1 MKEKMQVVWTR
12 QMQQIKKLTS
22 SSVVFMVELMDTEA
36 SIVASTDHS
45 GYEYD
50 VNRLI
55 KTTDFG
61 LQKIAEEGSLANFE
75 GDLKF
80 NLKSSLTIAIKSGKD
95 NIWGA
100 IVLLS
105 DQDEAYTYEIIQDVV
120 VFAQAISDSIKLY
133 GIEHCTGDNLDS
145 QANSSLNFF
154 LKSISG
160 IPWRID
166 FETRRFIHI
175 GAQAKNVI
183 GYDIKDWPSVREW
196 SKSIHEEDRE
206 KVLQYCYNMSLKGI
220 DHTLEYRIPQKGGD
234 HIWVKNIVKVI
245 KDKNDKPV
253 ELFGVMMNI
262 THTKQSELNLSALN
276 NQLKYIL
283 NATNTALSIIDE
295 NCIIVFHS
303 HEDSSLISKSCY
315 EYFAGRSSICP
326 HCPINS
332 AVREKRTYV
341 ETIDDRTYQITS
353 FPFEVN
359 IDTWHVAEIR
369 IDITDRVSQENEI
382 LALKDTLE
390 FAMAAANI
398 GFFQY
403 DIVNQKVNSNNV
415 VRELTGYDLS
425 GNKVDLEWV
434 ISRFHPDDQKNIL
447 DVLQPGAAEHLD
459 FECRIL
465 NAKNEYIWI
474 SFSGQILEF
483 DTNNRPVRVSGVIK
497 DITATKDLLYD
508 LMLERN
514 RSLRASAAKST
525 FLANM
530 SHEIRTPMNAIIGFT
545 ELLGK
550 HVIEPPFDGY
560 LKSIKSSGKVLLD
573 LINDL
578 LDFEKIEAGKMVMHN
593 ENVDFRLLVNEI
605 KQTFLV
611 LAREKDVELIIK
623 GADYFPKSIFIDGL
637 KLRQILLNLVNNAL
651 KFTNEGSVTIQ
662 YDFSIHEGSG
672 SGILSF
678 AVTDTGIGVP
688 SEKKKKI
695 FEPFIQEK
703 NQNENK
709 YQGTG
714 LGLSIVQNIVH
725 KMGGS
730 ISLISELGKGSSF
743 AVSIPD
749 IKSSAIHEDE
759 IELEYT
765 ESQNYLFNNELIL
778 IADPIEFNR
787 EVLRAICKNLG
798 FRCICASD
806 GNKVLDVLSE
816 EVDLV
821 ILDLE
826 INEKYQFQTIKEI
839 RDRKSV
845 LSLPVIAIS
854 ARNKEVF
861 KEKAL
866 KAGFSGYVSK
876 PIIEKDLVEELS
888 KYFTPVSIGIEN
900 YEEYNDTNDFK
911 EGDLFIVKSQ
921 FQEKIIPIWQDLN
934 EMLSSEKLNL
944 FVEELQ
950 ELQEKVS
957 WTDLNAFNKKLDASI
972 KSFDF
977 ETIQKLIRNFN
988 TFIQNLDLK

>member
-1 MKEKMQVVWTR
+1 MKEKMQIVWTR
-12 QMQQIKKLTS
+12 QMQQIKKLTN
-22 SSVVFMVELMDTEA
+22 SSVVFMVELMDAEA
-36 SIVASTDHS
+36 GIVASTDHS

-55 KTTDFG
+55 NLNEFG
-61 LQKIAEEGSLANFE
+61 LQKISEEGTLANFE
-75 GDLKF
+75 DDLKF
-80 NLKSSLTIAIKSGKD
+80 NLKSSLTVAIKSGKD
-95 NIWGA
+95 NVWGA

-105 DQDEAYTYEIIQDVV
+105 DQDKAYTYEIIQDVI
-120 VFAQAISDSIKLY
+120 VFAQSISDSIMLY
-133 GIEHCTGDNLDS
+133 GIESSSGDNLDS
-145 QANSSLNFF
+145 NAKSSLNFF

-166 FETRRFIHI
+166 FKSRKFMHI

-183 GYDIKDWPSVREW
+183 GFDIEDWPSVKEW
-196 SKSIHEEDRE
+196 SSSIHEEDRD

-220 DHTLEYRIPQKGGD
+220 DHTLEYRIPQKSGD
-234 HIWVKNIVKVI
+234 NIWVKNIVKVI
-245 KDKNDKPV
+245 KDNNDKPI

-283 NATNTALSIIDE
+283 NATNTVLSIIDE
-295 NCIIVFHS
+295 NCKIVFHS
-303 HEDSSLISKSCY
+303 DEDSALISMSCY
-315 EYFAGRSSICP
+315 EYFAGRSSVCP
-326 HCPINS
+326 KCPIFS
-332 AVREKRTYV
+332 KKKQKRTYV
-341 ETIDDRTYQITS
+341 KTIDDRTYQITS

-359 IDTWHVAEIR
+359 IDTWNVAEIR

-382 LALKDTLE
+382 IALKDTLE
-390 FAMAAANI
+390 FAMAAGNI

-403 DIVNQKVNSNNV
+403 DIVSKKFNSNKV
-415 VRELTGYDLS
+415 VKELTGYDLS
-425 GNKVDLEWV
+425 GNNIDLEWI
-434 ISRFHPDDQKNIL
+434 ISRFHPDDQMNIL
-447 DVLQPGAAEHLD
+447 EVLKVGANEHLD

-465 NAKNEYIWI
+465 NVKNEYIWI
-474 SFSGQILEF
+474 SFSGQVLEY
-483 DTNNRPVRVSGVIK
+483 DEIQRPIIISGVIK
-497 DITATKDLLYD
+497 DITDTKDLLYD

-578 LDFEKIEAGKMVMHN
+578 LDFEKIEAGKMVMHD
-593 ENVDFRLLVNEI
+593 EDVDFRLLVNEI

-611 LAREKDVELIIK
+611 LAKEKNVELIVK
-623 GADYFPKSIFIDGL
+623 GVDYFPKSIFIDGL

-651 KFTNEGSVTIQ
+651 KFTDEGSVIIQ
-662 YDFSIHEGSG
+662 YDFSIHESSG
-672 SGILSF
+672 GGILSF

-688 SEKKKKI
+688 SDKKKKI

-730 ISLISELGKGSSF
+730 ISLISEVGKGSSF
-743 AVSIPD
+743 SVSIPD

-759 IELEYT
+759 IDLEYT

-778 IADPIEFNR
+778 IADPIDSNR
-787 EVLRAICKNLG
+787 EVLSAMCKSLG
-798 FRCICASD
+798 FRCISASN
-806 GNKVLDVLSE
+806 GVKVLNDLSE
-816 EVDLV
+816 DVDMV
-821 ILDLE
+821 IMDLE
-826 INEKYQFQTIKEI
+826 INEKFQFHTINSI
-839 RDRKSV
+839 RERKS
-845 LSLPVIAIS
+845 LSMLPVIAIS
-854 ARNKEVF
+854 ARNKEIY
-861 KEKAL
+861 EDKAL

-876 PIIEKDLVEELS
+876 PIVEKDLVKELS
-888 KYFTPVSIGIEN
+888 KYFTPVSTSTEN

-911 EGDLFIVKSQ
+911 EEDLKVVKSQ
-921 FQEKIIPIWQDLN
+921 FKDKIIPIWQELN
-934 EMLSSEKLNL
+934 EMLSSEKLNS
-944 FVEELQ
+944 FVKELQ

-957 WTDLNAFNKKLDASI
+957 WTDLNEFNKKMDSSI

-988 TFIQNLDLK
+988 TFIQNLDLN